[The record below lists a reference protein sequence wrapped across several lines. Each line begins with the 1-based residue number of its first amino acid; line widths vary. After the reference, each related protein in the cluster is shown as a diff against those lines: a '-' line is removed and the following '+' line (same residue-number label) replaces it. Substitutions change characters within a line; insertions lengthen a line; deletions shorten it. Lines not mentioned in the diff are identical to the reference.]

1 MSNRG
6 IKLHAQFG
14 ILPLKDSNNTC
25 LVLPVCWLQH
35 KVYGIR
41 MRNTGGACFVRQ
53 DAYSLFRVGP
63 RELAHRLVFEPY
75 LLTGIPPEEGEEGGK
90 SIVLKSRERVL
101 EIVIPQN
108 MKVFWRWPWQQWDE
122 QDAVFFGPE
131 RSSEDLGWAS
141 VKVVAWPDAS
151 FLSGPEAPTTVSFMF
166 YALGWASDPAGSLP
180 WCTVHRVRGTADA
193 RALEQINNDA
203 VRNCW
208 NAYRH
213 SNRLLSS
220 SVSEQHFSVAGE
232 TGETALLLEYDISC
246 VEDAKKCLYP
256 FWRVTFSW
264 RVVPMDQIPSAS
276 SRNWAD
282 VKGYSS
288 TDQPVD
294 VVEDCKLP

>member
-25 LVLPVCWLQH
+25 LVLPVCWLQG

-53 DAYSLFRVGP
+53 DAYSLFRVGS

-75 LLTGIPPEEGEEGGK
+75 LLTEIPPEKEGK
-90 SIVLKSRERVL
+90 TIVLKSRERVL
-101 EIVIPQN
+101 QVVMPQN
-108 MKVFWRWPWQQWDE
+108 LKIFWRWPWQQWDE

-141 VKVVAWPDAS
+141 VKVVAWPDPS
-151 FLSGPEAPTTVSFMF
+151 FLNGPEAPTTVSFLF
-166 YALGWASDPAGSLP
+166 YALGWASDPTIGSLP

-203 VRNCW
+203 VRHCW
-208 NAYRH
+208 NAYRL
-213 SNRLLSS
+213 SNRLSS
-220 SVSEQHFSVAGE
+220 NSVSEQPFAVAGE
-232 TGETALLLEYDISC
+232 TEEAALLLEYDISC
-246 VEDAKKCLYP
+246 VEDATKCLNP

-264 RVVPMDQIPSAS
+264 RQVHRGQIPMAS
-276 SRNWAD
+276 NRNWAD
-282 VKGYSS
+282 IKGHSFI
-288 TDQPVD
+288 DHPVD
-294 VVEDCKLP
+294 VVEDCRLP